1 MRRNIIETIMGAA
14 VILVAVGFV
23 VFAFSATGVGSV
35 DGYRVT
41 ARFDDAQGV
50 NPGTDVR
57 MAGVKI
63 GSVVQQE
70 LNPNTYFAEVTLA
83 IQQDI
88 RLPQDTSARIVPE
101 GLLGGNY
108 VNLEPGGAEETI
120 PDGGQIQYTQG
131 AVNLVDLI
139 GRFMFSAGDSGSGGG
154 SGSSGG
160 GSGGFPGGGSAV
172 PGGN

>member
-14 VILVAVGFV
+14 VILVAAGFV

-41 ARFDDAQGV
+41 ARFDNAQGV

-70 LNPNTYFAEVTLA
+70 LNPNTYFAEVTMA
-83 IQQDI
+83 IQEDI

-108 VNLEPGGAEETI
+108 VNLEPGGAEQTI

-139 GRFMFSAGDSGSGGG
+139 GRFMFSSGDGGN
-154 SGSSGG
+154 SSGG
-160 GSGGFPGGGSAV
+160 GAPGGSGSAV

>member
-1 MRRNIIETIMGAA
+1 MGAA

>member
-23 VFAFSATGVGSV
+23 VFAFSATGVGSSV

-41 ARFDDAQGV
+41 ARFDNAQGV
-50 NPGTDVR
+50 TPGTDVR

-63 GSVVQQE
+63 GAVVAQR
-70 LNPNTYFAEVTLA
+70 LNTETYFAEVELA
-83 IQQDI
+83 IQEDI

-108 VNLEPGGAEETI
+108 VNLEPGGAEATI

-131 AVNLVDLI
+131 AVNLIDLI
-139 GRFMFSAGDSGSGGG
+139 GRFMFSSGGDSGGSGSGG
-154 SGSSGG
+154 SGSV
-160 GSGGFPGGGSAV
+160 PGGGAV

>member
-23 VFAFSATGVGSV
+23 VFAFSATEIGSV

-63 GSVVQQE
+63 GSVVRQE
-70 LNPNTYFAEVTLA
+70 LNPETYFAEVTIA
-83 IQQDI
+83 IQDDI

-131 AVNLVDLI
+131 SVNLVDLI

-154 SGSSGG
+154 GGASGG
-160 GSGGFPGGGSAV
+160 GSVPGGGASV

>member
-23 VFAFSATGVGSV
+23 VFAFSATSVGSV

-41 ARFDDAQGV
+41 ARFDNAQGV

-83 IQQDI
+83 IQDDI

-108 VNLEPGGAEETI
+108 VNLEPGGAEDTI

-131 AVNLVDLI
+131 AVNLMDMI
-139 GRFMFSAGDSGSGGG
+139 GRFMFSAGDGGQG
-154 SGSSGG
+154 GPNAG
-160 GSGGFPGGGSAV
+160 GSGGAGGDVPGGAV

>member
-63 GSVVQQE
+63 GSVVRQE
-70 LNPNTYFAEVTLA
+70 LNPNTYFAEVTIA
-83 IQQDI
+83 IQDDI

-108 VNLEPGGAEETI
+108 VNLEPGGAEDTI

-131 AVNLVDLI
+131 AVNLIDLV
-139 GRFMFSAGDSGSGGG
+139 GRFMFSGGDD
-154 SGSSGG
+154 GSSGG
-160 GSGGFPGGGSAV
+160 GGGSVPGGGAAV